1 MMHLSLLS
9 DSYLSDS
16 MNDGG
21 RSCYT
26 AASRNLARS
35 HQDGIKR
42 GLFVM
47 LMLALPL
54 GLTIAAGEMHKPVI
68 STLVVVGR

>member
-1 MMHLSLLS
+1 MHLSLLS
-9 DSYLSDS
+9 DCYLSDS

-21 RSCYT
+21 RSCYQ
-26 AASRNLARS
+26 RREHNLARS

-42 GLFVM
+42 GFFVM

-54 GLTIAAGEMHKPVI
+54 GLTFAADEMHKPAI
-68 STLVVVGR
+68 SNSAVVGR